1 MYGYLKVKVNML
13 QWRNQFA
20 TLDEKKK
27 TLKYGDSPCGKV
39 HKIIRV
45 SGCDIQLE
53 KADTDF
59 SVTEGDGV
67 AHVFRAPAPEA
78 CGMWLANIKMVKQG
92 LDPGQLMGMA
102 RKVRFNLQ
110 LVLPHSA
117 LQKLAAVEEQETIE
131 RRRIEGIAEHVRFE
145 ISMELSD
152 AVYLTSRTE
161 KKVRLAD
168 MGFSPQQAGDAL
180 VKTSGNFDAAVEVLV
195 NAEDLSSIEGLVAQV
210 IKLIRIGYR
219 AEESEAAINM
229 CQGNFEAAVAAL
241 KEATSKRP
249 RPPSPPPSLIP
260 NMTPALSPNGS
271 PTSALKQPKR
281 VEDPGSP
288 FFVDDLSTELNQAPE
303 ALHFDPASPAT
314 PASPSKLNH
323 AQFNVRVSNLNNV
336 LNKRDATQSKVV
348 TAENGGLANE
358 AATTAEAVSPMEV
371 VFTETAMDTEDMAE
385 AVAHR
390 EVNRLPKEEATKNV
404 SEEESADESVVEE
417 AEKVEEATKNV
428 SEEESA
434 DESVVEEA
442 EKVEEQEATEEVK
455 NVVEETEKIVEEEP
469 IKTESNATL
478 EEKPA
483 EEEANPAVSAVEET
497 EEETTEAKIVTE
509 EKTAEET
516 KRVEEVEIIAAE
528 EAEEE
533 TAEVEENEAAESER
547 QTAIEKQKAGEEQE
561 PQLESAADVTPKE
574 AERAAE
580 NLKEVAQEEAEE
592 ELKRASE
599 EDSA

>member
-417 AEKVEEATKNV
+417 AEKVEE
-428 SEEESA
+428 
-434 DESVVEEA
+434 
-442 EKVEEQEATEEVK
+442 QEATEEVK